1 MDIQVTEHMR
11 RLNLMLSE
19 LDAVYHEATVKLGLT
34 DSAMTV
40 LYTLC
45 MFDGFCPLGQIVSL
59 SGLSKQTINSA
70 LRGLEAQGA
79 VYLEPDGGR
88 RKRVC
93 LTEDGRALAGRTAL
107 RLIEMENQVLSA
119 WPEEDRQTYLGLL
132 RRFLTDLRERI
143 CEL

>member
-1 MDIQVTEHMR
+1 MDIPVTEHMR
-11 RLNLMLSE
+11 RLNLTLSE
-19 LDAVYHEATVKLGLT
+19 LDAAYHEATIKLGLT

-45 MFDGFCPLGQIVSL
+45 MFDGSCPLVQIVSL

-93 LTEDGRALAGRTAL
+93 LTEDGRALAEKTAL

-132 RRFLTDLRERI
+132 RRFLTDLRERVG
-143 CEL
+143 EL